1 MDARQAVS
9 GPARRARHSR
19 PPIERADRRVNPAFT
34 VRIGWRR
41 LKPARPVIP
50 SQDTQ
55 RAADALRRG
64 GLVAFPTETVYGLG
78 ADAENPAAVAR
89 LFAVKGR
96 PSTHPLIVHLAS
108 AEALPRWAARVPE
121 AARRLAEACWP
132 GPLTLLLEKSSRV
145 PDATTGGLRTVGLR
159 VPAHSVAL
167 ELLQRFGGGIAAPSA
182 NRFGR
187 VSPTRAEHVLADL
200 GDDIDVLLDGGPCQ
214 VGLESTILDLTGE
227 VPVLL
232 RPGAVTV
239 EHIESLLG
247 ISVSRVHAQGTRAP
261 GLLPSHY
268 APEARVELAPAG
280 ELYAR
285 ARALSE
291 QGERVALL
299 VWSHPN
305 QAHDRVA
312 LVGLPDVVELDLG
325 GSAEQ
330 AAQRLYEALR
340 AADARGA
347 TVVLASPPAASGLG
361 EALADRLGK
370 AAGPRGAT

>member
-1 MDARQAVS
+1 
-9 GPARRARHSR
+9 
-19 PPIERADRRVNPAFT
+19 
-34 VRIGWRR
+34 
-41 LKPARPVIP
+41 VIP

-96 PSTHPLIVHLAS
+96 PTTHPLIVHLAS
-108 AEALPRWAARVPE
+108 AEALPQWAARVPE
-121 AARRLAEACWP
+121 AAHRLAEACWP

-145 PDATTGGLRTVGLR
+145 PDATTGGLRSVGLR
-159 VPAHSVAL
+159 VPAHSLAL

-200 GDDIDVLLDGGPCQ
+200 GDDIDMLLDGGPCQ

-239 EHIESLLG
+239 ERIESLLG
-247 ISVSRVHAQGTRAP
+247 ISVSRAHAPGTRAP

-268 APEARVELAPAG
+268 APEARVELTPAR
-280 ELYAR
+280 ELYER

-291 QGERVALL
+291 QGERVVLL
-299 VWSHPN
+299 VSSHESESEN
-305 QAHDRVA
+305 ETDDRA
-312 LVGLPDVVELDLG
+312 TLAGLPDVVALDLG
-325 GSAEQ
+325 GSTEQ
-330 AAQRLYEALR
+330 AARHLYEALR

-347 TVVLASPPAASGLG
+347 TVILASPPVASGLG

-370 AAGPRGAT
+370 AAGARAAWSGPKAG